1 MGVRWWSVR
10 LQQLQALWQ
19 VRGAGVTERL
29 GRAVIF
35 PLVSSRSGCLL
46 ETAAHLKVTEDL
58 LCCSL
63 YGKVCVCECLVALP
77 DGKLALGRTRHFEA
91 LTMAVLCCVVL
102 CRAGVVMGLLALS
115 EPLPASRS
123 MQLLLLASWAAIAL
137 GVSSMAGPTTSSS
150 SSSSSGRGGV
160 LGLVKLQVSA
170 LAKAFLL
177 LLPRGFRRRLPH
189 GVLLW
194 LGRGANVPG
203 GLGLG
208 VYLRQ
213 LIQRARGGR
222 AGSNTGDTALSLRF
236 YDDDAVAE
244 VLEGL
249 GFGSASEDLSR
260 EGWQQQQQQQDVT
273 PAGDRVLR
281 STAALGLG
289 DDGGPGLPV
298 FGVSAAAAA
307 PAAVEAAAVTA
318 GLQPP
323 AAVAV
328 GGVGVVGQLQVGV
341 SASSMHAGSTSSPD
355 FGGVLAPTGGRRV

>member
-46 ETAAHLKVTEDL
+46 ETAAHFKVTEDF
-58 LCCSL
+58 LCCSR
-63 YGKVCVCECLVALP
+63 YGKVCVRMFGCSA

-137 GVSSMAGPTTSSS
+137 GVSSMAGPTS

-236 YDDDAVAE
+236 YDDAAVAE

-328 GGVGVVGQLQVGV
+328 GGVGVVGQLQVGA

>member
-1 MGVRWWSVR
+1 
-10 LQQLQALWQ
+10 
-19 VRGAGVTERL
+19 
-29 GRAVIF
+29 
-35 PLVSSRSGCLL
+35 
-46 ETAAHLKVTEDL
+46 
-58 LCCSL
+58 
-63 YGKVCVCECLVALP
+63 
-77 DGKLALGRTRHFEA
+77 
-91 LTMAVLCCVVL
+91 
-102 CRAGVVMGLLALS
+102 
-115 EPLPASRS
+115 
-123 MQLLLLASWAAIAL
+123 
-137 GVSSMAGPTTSSS
+137 MAGPTS

-160 LGLVKLQVSA
+160 LGLVKLQVTA
-170 LAKAFLL
+170 LAKALLL

-222 AGSNTGDTALSLRF
+222 AGSSSGDTALSLRF
-236 YDDDAVAE
+236 YDDAAVAE

-249 GFGSASEDLSR
+249 GFGSVSEDLSR
-260 EGWQQQQQQQDVT
+260 EGWQQQQQQDVT

-298 FGVSAAAAA
+298 FGASATAAA
-307 PAAVEAAAVTA
+307 PAAVEAAVPTA

-323 AAVAV
+323 VAVAV
-328 GGVGVVGQLQVGV
+328 GGVGVAGQLQVGV
-341 SASSMHAGSTSSPD
+341 SAGSMHAAGTSSPD